1 MRANRIVSL
10 LPGGTEIV
18 CALGCAERLK
28 GRSHQCDFPPEITAL
43 PACTS
48 PAPPRDDAAAEMDGA
63 AESLR
68 QPVRG
73 RYEIDLEKLRQLRP
87 DLVLT
92 QAGGGDCAVN
102 LPDLEQGLARGAAPG
117 LRPKIISLSPARL
130 ADVWQDI
137 QTVAAALGAEEQ
149 ARALL
154 ASLKE
159 RVVDVIQRTCMLKR
173 RPGVACLDWLDP
185 LVACGHWVPEL
196 VDFAGGRNLFGRPGQ
211 PSSWLEWETL
221 RQGDPDLIVLMASGL
236 DLEQTRRQA
245 AALAPRPEWKGLR
258 AVKTGQ
264 VFLADGNS
272 YFNRAGPRLVDSLE
286 ILAQIIQPVLFPATC
301 AGQSWEKL

>member
-43 PACTS
+43 PACSS
-48 PAPPRDDAAAEMDGA
+48 PAPPRDAAAAEMDGA

-68 QPVRG
+68 QPVRS

-92 QAGGGDCAVN
+92 QAGGEDGAVN

-117 LRPKIISLSPARL
+117 LRPKIIFLSPAHL

-221 RQGDPDLIVLMASGL
+221 RQGDPDLIVLMPSGL

-245 AALAPRPEWKGLR
+245 AALAPRPEWKSLR

-272 YFNRAGPRLVDSLE
+272 YFHRAGPRLVDSLE

>member
-10 LPGGTEIV
+10 LPGCTEIV

-48 PAPPRDDAAAEMDGA
+48 PAPPRDAASAEIDRA
-63 AESLR
+63 VQSLP
-68 QPVRG
+68 QPVRSL
-73 RYEIDLEKLRQLRP
+73 YEIDLEKLCQLRP
-87 DLVLT
+87 DLILT
-92 QAGGGDCAVN
+92 QVGGDDCAVN
-102 LPDLEQGLARGAAPG
+102 LPGLEQAPARGAAPG

-130 ADVWQDI
+130 ADVWQNI

-159 RVVDVIQRTCMLKR
+159 RVVDVIQRTCLLKR
-173 RPGVACLDWLDP
+173 RPAVACLNWLDP
-185 LVACGHWVPEL
+185 LMASGHWVPEM
-196 VDFAGGRNLFGRPGQ
+196 VEIAGGRNLFGRPGQ

-221 RQGDPDLIVLMASGL
+221 RQGDPDIIVLLPRGL
-236 DLEQTRRQA
+236 DLEHTRRQA
-245 AALAPRPEWKGLR
+245 AALAPRPEWKTLR

-272 YFNRAGPRLVDSLE
+272 YFHRPGPRLVDSLE
-286 ILAQIIQPVLFPATC
+286 ILAQIIQPVLFPGSG